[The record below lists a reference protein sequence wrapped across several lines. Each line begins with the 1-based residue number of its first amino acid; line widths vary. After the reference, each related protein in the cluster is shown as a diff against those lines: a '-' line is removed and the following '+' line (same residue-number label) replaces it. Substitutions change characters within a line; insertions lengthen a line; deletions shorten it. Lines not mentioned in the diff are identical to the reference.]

1 MTDPRPDVAREIAN
15 VRFRPRRFRSGYVMG
30 EVDQFLDTLEKAAER
45 GDDLTE
51 LIRAAGF
58 TLASWREVYD
68 HEEVDAFLLRL
79 AGLSADEVE
88 RG

>member
-1 MTDPRPDVAREIAN
+1 VSGVEVAREIAN
-15 VRFRPRRFRSGYVMG
+15 VQFRPRRIRPGYLMG
-30 EVDQFLDTLEKAAER
+30 EVDEFLDVLEKAALQ

-51 LIRAAGF
+51 LIRGAGF

-79 AGLSADEVE
+79 AGLSADEVG